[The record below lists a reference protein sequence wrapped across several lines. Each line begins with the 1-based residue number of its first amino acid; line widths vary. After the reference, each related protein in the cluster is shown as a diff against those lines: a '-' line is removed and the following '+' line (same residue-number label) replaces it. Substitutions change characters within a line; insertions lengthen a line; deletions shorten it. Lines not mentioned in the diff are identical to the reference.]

1 MTRREWLRDKR
12 TFRCLFKIRIIKD
25 YEWAVSTKLE
35 GDLFQAIGAVSS
47 YELSNSCLP
56 DDLASSY
63 NIMRDGNSL
72 IQ

>member
-1 MTRREWLRDKR
+1 MV
-12 TFRCLFKIRIIKD
+12 KIRIIKD

-35 GDLFQAIGAVSS
+35 GDFFQAIGAVFG
-47 YELSNSCLP
+47 YKLSNSCLA

-63 NIMRDGNSL
+63 NIMRGGNSL